1 MKDWQEDEFSENYLT
16 SNYRNIKMTDVP
28 PMWEEIER
36 NLAPRKPRKVIPLRR
51 LASLAA
57 VVLAILILVPVLYV
71 LQQGQGKKMS
81 QSDGGFNSEAQMEDV
96 DKMESDGNEEELYIE
111 VSKDSD
117 EASGAAKDQGAQ
129 SSGESDIA
137 EPEAEELTGP
147 EARDI
152 LQLQVQILEART
164 EEGQLLI
171 IAKVLGASEVGWPKG
186 EIVTLTC
193 DEGKYDLT
201 DFQGTM
207 SLEVIM
213 EKEENIFKILEIL
226 P

>member
-1 MKDWQEDEFSENYLT
+1 M
-16 SNYRNIKMTDVP
+16 
-28 PMWEEIER
+28 
-36 NLAPRKPRKVIPLRR
+36 
-51 LASLAA
+51 
-57 VVLAILILVPVLYV
+57 VVLILVPVLYV

-81 QSDGGFNSEAQMEDV
+81 QSDGGLNSEAQMEDV

-117 EASGAAKDQGAQ
+117 EASGAVKDQGAQ
-129 SSGESDIA
+129 SSGASDIL
-137 EPEAEELTGP
+137 ETETEEITGKEAGS
-147 EARDI
+147 I
-152 LQLQVQILEART
+152 LQLQVQIQEART

-186 EIVTLTC
+186 ETVTLTC